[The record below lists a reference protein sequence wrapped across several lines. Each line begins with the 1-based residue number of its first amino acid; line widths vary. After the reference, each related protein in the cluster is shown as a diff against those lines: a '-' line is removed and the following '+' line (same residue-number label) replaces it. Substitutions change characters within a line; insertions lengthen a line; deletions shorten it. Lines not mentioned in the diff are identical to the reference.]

1 MAIYKINKAFA
12 TDEELQDWCNENLQ
26 KHEDGYRR
34 LYNGEVVMAIN
45 CEQSVDV
52 VNMKRGMI
60 FLDSVQTYT
69 DPLKYRVG
77 SVINY
82 KGHECVITHRWK
94 DEGKEGATIR
104 PTGDYGFEVDLTI
117 EQLKKGERNNG

>member
-12 TDEELQDWCNENLQ
+12 TDEELQEWCNENLQ

-34 LYNGEVVMAIN
+34 LYNDEVVMAIN

-82 KGHECVITHRWK
+82 KGHECVITDRWT
-94 DEGKEGATIR
+94 DDNEAGVIIR